1 MFEFILPDLGEG
13 IAEGEILKWYVEEG
27 GPIVEDEPLMD
38 VETDKAAVTI
48 PSPRGGTI
56 SALKGKVGDI
66 VNVGDVI
73 VVINDGTGEA
83 AAVEEKAAEQTFAKP
98 DAPEPAPVPMA
109 AVPAAQPG
117 VRRPVPAAPA
127 TRRLARELKI
137 DINLVSPT
145 GPGGRVTPEDV
156 HRFAD
161 QGAAPSSGTAPT
173 AATSADHV
181 PAKKATDDTAFAEFA
196 AHASSTIPF
205 LEIEPMPDFSS
216 DGPVEV
222 EALRSIRRKVAR
234 KMVTSMALI
243 PHVAHMDEADV
254 TDLDAFRV
262 KEKARRSGGAG
273 GKLTLLAFVMKA
285 VTAGL
290 RTTPAF
296 NASLDP
302 FREEIIYKKYYNIGF
317 AADTGRGLVVP
328 VVNDTDIKSIVQVA
342 DDIYDKAVLAREGKL
357 GPEFMRGGT
366 FTITN
371 IGPLGGTALMPTI
384 NYPEVAILAMG
395 KVQEK
400 PVVRDGEIVIRKMLP
415 LTLAFDHR
423 IADGAD
429 AARFV
434 AELVRQ
440 LSDPNLLLLET

>member
-1 MFEFILPDLGEG
+1 M
-13 IAEGEILKWYVEEG
+13 
-27 GPIVEDEPLMD
+27 
-38 VETDKAAVTI
+38 
-48 PSPRGGTI
+48 
-56 SALKGKVGDI
+56 
-66 VNVGDVI
+66 
-73 VVINDGTGEA
+73 
-83 AAVEEKAAEQTFAKP
+83 
-98 DAPEPAPVPMA
+98 
-109 AVPAAQPG
+109 
-117 VRRPVPAAPA
+117 
-127 TRRLARELKI
+127 
-137 DINLVSPT
+137 
-145 GPGGRVTPEDV
+145 
-156 HRFAD
+156 
-161 QGAAPSSGTAPT
+161 
-173 AATSADHV
+173 
-181 PAKKATDDTAFAEFA
+181 
-196 AHASSTIPF
+196 
-205 LEIEPMPDFSS
+205 
-216 DGPVEV
+216 EV
-222 EALRSIRRKVAR
+222 EPLRSIRRKVAR

-254 TDLDAFRV
+254 TDLDTFRV
-262 KEKARRSGGAG
+262 REKERRGDGAG
-273 GKLTLLAFVMKA
+273 GRLTLLAFVMKA

-290 RTTPAF
+290 RAAPSF

-302 FREEIIYKKYYNIGF
+302 FKEEIIFKKYYNIGF

-328 VVNDTDIKSIVQVA
+328 VVDETDRKSIIEIA
-342 DDIYDKAVLAREGKL
+342 DEIYAKAVAARDGNL
-357 GPEFMRGGT
+357 PPENMRGGT

-434 AELVRQ
+434 GELVRQ